1 MEMESMRYNFRLE
14 KVLNYK
20 EKVEDIKKAEH
31 MKANSVLRQEET
43 KLVEYKNYKYKL
55 VEEKDSSTS
64 KKNINQMILFNNY
77 LNTVNKGIE
86 SQKEVVFKSQVEV
99 DKTKEE
105 LIFAMQ
111 EKKGFEKL
119 KEKDF
124 NEFLIEEKKKEDKIM
139 DEIVTFKSNSQ
150 E

>member
-1 MEMESMRYNFRLE
+1 MRYNFRLE

>member
-1 MEMESMRYNFRLE
+1 MRYNFRLE

-20 EKVEDIKKAEH
+20 GKVEDIKKAEH